1 MALSIS
7 IFLEYWN
14 IIERQG
20 RQAGVANVLAVCHP
34 ERRGIQTTSKGV
46 TSMTATRRDLLLSGL
61 KTVCAVEFMR
71 VCVAT
76 KAYAV
81 SVAPVIDAVESHR
94 LYGG

>member
-1 MALSIS
+1 
-7 IFLEYWN
+7 
-14 IIERQG
+14 
-20 RQAGVANVLAVCHP
+20 
-34 ERRGIQTTSKGV
+34 
-46 TSMTATRRDLLLSGL
+46 MTATRRDLLLSGL

-81 SVAPVIDAVESHR
+81 SVAPVIDAVESRR